1 MDIVDQMKDLMLGEE
16 GSPEEKDKLTKDSP
30 IFHTAAMSTKVMGK
44 WLIIDNQNLSITG
57 NSQ

>member
-1 MDIVDQMKDLMLGEE
+1 MLGEE

-44 WLIIDNQNLSITG
+44 SLIIDNQNLLITG